1 MDNLRWILILA
12 GIGILVALYFSGR
25 ASRSAKRPAHADRR
39 SATDDPQL
47 DPLLGDESFSD
58 SSAVFDNIDPGD
70 LSRPGMTNAGNSGAS
85 SLDFELG
92 DLEFDDNPAR
102 SQGTSPGFTS
112 LAHKIES
119 FGERLSPKRRQRVAA
134 SRPDDM
140 EAPSQPAREQTSKI
154 ITLHVT
160 APQNSMFDG
169 THLLEVFNNRGYHF
183 GEMNIFHSI
192 HEGNTVFSVAKMVK
206 PGSFDIDDMDS
217 FVTPGISFILQ
228 LPGPVPADVSF
239 EVMVSEAYEMASE
252 LNGVVLD
259 GDRNN
264 MSKQTLQHM
273 REGVYEY
280 MHRQKYFS
288 NVPT

>member
-25 ASRSAKRPAHADRR
+25 ASRSAKHSAQTDRR
-39 SATDDPQL
+39 LAADDQAL
-47 DPLLGDESFSD
+47 DPLLGDETFPES
-58 SSAVFDNIDPGD
+58 FDNVDPGD
-70 LSRPGMTNAGNSGAS
+70 FSRPGMPDQVSSGPS

-92 DLEFDDNPAR
+92 DLDVDDNPGR
-102 SQGTSPGFTS
+102 SHDSSPGFTS
-112 LAHKIES
+112 LAQKIES
-119 FGERLSPKRRQRVAA
+119 FGERLSPNRRQRVAA
-134 SRPDDM
+134 SRPDDID
-140 EAPSQPAREQTSKI
+140 ESTQPVPEQISKI
-154 ITLHVT
+154 ITLHVM
-160 APQNSMFDG
+160 APQNSVFDG
-169 THLLEVFNNRGYHF
+169 ARLFDVFNQRGYHF
-183 GEMNIFHSI
+183 GDMNIFHSI
-192 HEGNTVFSVAKMVK
+192 HEGNTVFSIAKMVK
-206 PGSFDIDDMDS
+206 PGFFDFDDIES

-264 MSKQTLQHM
+264 MSKQTFQHM
-273 REGVYEY
+273 QEGVYEY

-288 NVPT
+288 NAPS